1 MVSITTSQHHNI
13 TTSPHHHI
21 TTSQHHHITTSPH
34 KKKEMTSKFL
44 KAKHWQLFVLMFPI
58 PFVLQRIGMAHF
70 FDFFQTFETMEMS
83 GDISPS
89 MMIESMADFAGMMM
103 IAAALVSIFMFG
115 WLWSVGVG
123 LQDKIPQ
130 DLKMKTGLFKGALI
144 LPMVYFAGLF
154 GVVSFVFLNAESLVN
169 MDFSEELF
177 FRIFPTV
184 LSLHLLSIAAI
195 IYVLVFAAKTIK
207 IAELQRKIKSDE
219 FIGEFFMICIFIIC
233 VWFLQ
238 PKINEIYEYE
248 AEDHEI
254 Y

>member
-1 MVSITTSQHHNI
+1 
-13 TTSPHHHI
+13 
-21 TTSQHHHITTSPH
+21 
-34 KKKEMTSKFL
+34 MTSKFL

-89 MMIESMADFAGMMM
+89 IGLESIIDFAGIMM
-103 IAAALVSIFMFG
+103 IAAGVIGIFMFG

-130 DLKMKTGLFKGALI
+130 DLRRTTGLFKAALI

-154 GVVSFVFLNAESLVN
+154 SAVVFVFLNIESLLDMN
-169 MDFSEELF
+169 FSEELF

-184 LSLHLLSIAAI
+184 FSLHLLSIAAI

-219 FIGEFFMICIFIIC
+219 FIGEFFMICIFIIG